1 MKEDKRRHQPDVVKT
16 RSLAEDQPPA
26 ETPGIPSEKQV
37 VQSSVTGD
45 SASPAG
51 DRAAQSQSSCEGISA
66 LSSQSPTP
74 RCSLDKDVE
83 TETDHLSLLDK
94 LFGTGKGAAGDRGN
108 VPRGCD
114 QSRQSSIRSQKAASA
129 SVSHGLDSPPP
140 GPPASSG

>member
-83 TETDHLSLLDK
+83 TETTSVDNHNFLLDK
-94 LFGTGKGAAGDRGN
+94 LLGLTIGPAGDAGN
-108 VPRGCD
+108 LLGGFDVAP
-114 QSRQSSIRSQKAASA
+114 SLLRSGRSA
-129 SVSHGLDSPPP
+129 SD
-140 GPPASSG
+140 